1 MTYKPHDVTAEVVV
15 EFTRHIL
22 DKLAEKYGG
31 GITLNELRVMHQI
44 VVCRVKDR
52 HCSVTALYTKTGIPK
67 STVSRAITSLQD
79 GGWLSERQDPHD
91 GRKRMITLGPRA
103 MEQTSGEI
111 NEMIQWI
118 NDYREFGLQP
128 ARTPG

>member
-1 MTYKPHDVTAEVVV
+1 MTNKPHDVTAEVVV

-22 DKLAEKYGG
+22 DKLAVKYGG

-44 VVCRVKDR
+44 VVCCVKDR

-79 GGWLSERQDPHD
+79 RGWLSERQDPQD
-91 GRKRMITLGPRA
+91 GRKRMISLGPRA
-103 MEQTSGEI
+103 IEQTSGEI

-118 NDYREFGLQP
+118 KDYREFGLQP
-128 ARTPG
+128 A